1 MYKNDIDEFE
11 GHYVIDALSDAGNLS
26 DRRAFQIGWSRFQ
39 SNRSNRVFDL
49 LRSGWIPSDQ
59 NELEHY
65 IGVYE
70 RGMNEVND
78 FMNQNN

>member
-1 MYKNDIDEFE
+1 MHKNNIDQFE
-11 GHYVIDALSDAGNLS
+11 GHYVIDALSDAGNMS

-39 SNRSNRVFDL
+39 NSSNRVFDL
-49 LRSGWIPSDQ
+49 LRSGWIPSNQSD
-59 NELEHY
+59 LVDY

-78 FMNQNN
+78 FMSQNN